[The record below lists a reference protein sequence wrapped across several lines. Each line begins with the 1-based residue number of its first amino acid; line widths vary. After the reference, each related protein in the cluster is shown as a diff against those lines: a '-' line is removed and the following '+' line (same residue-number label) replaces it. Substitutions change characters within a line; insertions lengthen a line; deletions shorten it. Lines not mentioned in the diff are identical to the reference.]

1 MSEDAKPKR
10 KYTRKVKEST
20 ITSSPP
26 IGKTRM
32 NERMPEQGT
41 SVGVR
46 GFSGETTK
54 EFRRMN
60 EKYAGLMGELLAI
73 MVKRGDNIRARVYR
87 RAQESILAIPDD
99 IYEPA
104 DLTGKPGIGPVILE
118 KLKTYDE
125 TGTLDILEREK
136 ENPENILS
144 DVYGVGPK
152 KAKDLVA
159 KGITSIA
166 QLREKQNEVLND
178 VQKVGLKYY
187 EDILEKIPR
196 KEIDEYAAIFQSA
209 YETVGKKTEM
219 KYEIVGSYRRGAV
232 ASGDIDVIITAKDA
246 AAFNEWIDELLAAK
260 IIIEVLSRGKSKCLV
275 ITRLKEGYTA
285 RRVDFL
291 YTSPEEYPY
300 AVLYFTGSKGFNAT
314 MRGFALTKGLSLNE
328 HGLSKMVDKKKE
340 EKLVLNIVDERGIFD
355 YLGIVYKEPKDR
367 IDGRAVVS
375 KDGKPVSVSVIENE
389 GEPDIQG
396 FAKSRGRSKSAIL
409 GRDEVSYENAQK
421 TVENNVP
428 KSSAKEAYS
437 SPKSQNKTQ
446 KNTTKKVAKGLP
458 KDPKELESFCTELL
472 KKKGEE
478 KLAEEKVQNPEMPK
492 YSAEPKSILKRE
504 TMAKLPKGP
513 TIKTPRKNKTVKIA
527 KEPTIIPSVEKET
540 EPLPPIKI
548 LPGSLKL
555 TDVQDISDAE
565 LAIPKSSLSKKPRK
579 PKTEKVP
586 KVPKEPKTKTVKNKK
601 GISAKEEQS
610 TDVSQRSPKQSI
622 PQEPVKYS
630 GRVAEGIRGNS
641 RERSSS
647 EFIEKLEY
655 NKLDS
660 VKDMPKEQ
668 PAPKKSR
675 KNTTKKLPKVLPE
688 PENIKPSEGESSPKV
703 SITQKPMDIKVSQ
716 QEIQTVETTM
726 PKESVE
732 TAKSN
737 IQQFKNLGI
746 TVLENLSQEELS
758 NIILVASN
766 NYYNEKGDLM
776 TDNEYD
782 IVKEYMEKK
791 YPKNAVIQQIGA
803 PINEKAKNK
812 VELPY
817 EMWSMDKIKPDS
829 NALPGWMKKYG
840 GPYVLSCKLDG
851 VSGLYSTE
859 GDVPKLY
866 TRGDGKVGQ
875 DVSFLLAALKLPLE
889 KGIVVRGEF
898 IIPKKVFAEKY
909 AKQFANPR
917 NLVSGIVNSK
927 KADEKTADLHF
938 VTYEVI
944 MPQLKPSEQLA
955 KLKASGF
962 EVVQNETRTTL
973 SNESLSEVLVDW
985 RTNYEYEIDGVI
997 VTDDAIHKR
1006 ISGNPDHAFAFKMVL
1021 SDQKAEVKV
1030 VDVLWS
1036 PSKDGFLKPRI
1047 RIEPVR
1053 LGGVT
1058 IEYATGY
1065 NAKFIEDNKI
1075 GIGAIVEIIRSGDV
1089 IPKIL
1094 KVIVQAEKAK
1104 MPAESYKWNET
1115 RVDVLLENA
1124 GENATVQEKNLTAF
1138 FSHLEIEGLKAG
1150 NIKKLMAAGYDT
1162 IPKIMAMT
1170 KEDFAKVGY
1179 KTLADKYVANIKEK
1193 VEGASLV
1200 DLMVASGTMGRG
1212 LGAKKIEPI
1221 LTAHPD
1227 ILVSK
1232 DDMATK
1238 VTKVKAVKGI
1248 ENKTASLFVENIPRF
1263 VEFLDSIGQ
1272 STKLNGKAKASGPV
1286 ETNTS
1291 AKATERVV
1299 EIDKS
1304 NALYGKKI
1312 VMTKVRDQTIIRE
1325 LKTRGA
1331 NLEDTI
1337 GLKTFVLIVKSM
1349 DDVSNKTKYAV
1360 EHGIPIMTPEEF
1372 KAKYLA

>member
-1 MSEDAKPKR
+1 MS
-10 KYTRKVKEST
+10 
-20 ITSSPP
+20 
-26 IGKTRM
+26 
-32 NERMPEQGT
+32 
-41 SVGVR
+41 
-46 GFSGETTK
+46 ETTK
-54 EFRRMN
+54 PKKKYSRKAKPVVAEPVLAEPSTKSVGKTRMN

-73 MVKRGDNIRARVYR
+73 MVKRGDNIRGRVYR

-99 IYEPA
+99 IYQPS
-104 DLTGKPGIGPVILE
+104 DLAGKPGIGPVILE

-144 DVYGVGPK
+144 DIYGVGPK
-152 KAKDLVA
+152 KAKELVG

-166 QLREKQNEVLND
+166 QLRERQNEVLND

-187 EDILEKIPR
+187 EDIQEKIPR
-196 KEIDEYAAIFQSA
+196 KEIDEYAAIFQTA
-209 YETVGKKTEM
+209 YETVSKKTEM
-219 KYEIVGSYRRGAV
+219 KYEIVGSYRRGAT

-246 AAFNEWIDELLAAK
+246 TAFNEWINELLATK

-275 ITRLKEGYTA
+275 ITRLKEGNLA

-291 YTSPEEYPY
+291 YTTPEEYPY

-355 YLGIVYKEPKDR
+355 YLGLVYKEPTER

-375 KDGKPVSVSVIENE
+375 KDGKPVSVSVIENV
-389 GEPDIQG
+389 GEPDI
-396 FAKSRGRSKSAIL
+396 
-409 GRDEVSYENAQK
+409 AQK
-421 TVENNVP
+421 IVEKDVP
-428 KSSAKEAYS
+428 KSLAKEVYI
-437 SPKSQNKTQ
+437 SPKSQNKTR
-446 KNTTKKVAKGLP
+446 KNTNKKLPKGLSKDLSKDLPKGIP
-458 KDPKELESFCTELL
+458 KDSKELESFCTELL
-472 KKKGEE
+472 ENKRVE
-478 KLAEEKVQNPEMPK
+478 KSEDEKVQNPEMPK
-492 YSAEPKSILKRE
+492 YSAEQLPSVLQKE
-504 TMAKLPKGP
+504 TMKELPKGP
-513 TIKTPRKNKTVKIA
+513 TIKKTRPTKTQKLS
-527 KEPTIIPSVEKET
+527 KEPNIAEPET
-540 EPLPPIKI
+540 PKPPIQI
-548 LPGSLKL
+548 LPGSPKLKES
-555 TDVQDISDAE
+555 DVIEIPNVSKSPKPPTEIQPIV
-565 LAIPKSSLSKKPRK
+565 IPKSISESKSTITKKVRK

-586 KVPKEPKTKTVKNKK
+586 KVPKEPKKNKTAKVPK
-601 GISAKEEQS
+601 GEPIEFAQS
-610 TDVSQRSPKQSI
+610 SPKQSPIVIKPSI
-622 PQEPVKYS
+622 PQEPIAK
-630 GRVAEGIRGNS
+630 
-641 RERSSS
+641 
-647 EFIEKLEY
+647 IEYE
-655 NKLDS
+655 KLDS
-660 VKDMPKEQ
+660 AKDASENRSSQNVGSPHIFRSNANENVPKE
-668 PAPKKSR
+668 PGAKRPK

-688 PENIKPSEGESSPKV
+688 SENTKVKTPEGEPSPKV
-703 SITQKPMDIKVSQ
+703 SITQKPPKVSKKSMKKQKPMDIKISQ
-716 QEIQTVETTM
+716 DIVNKPEQTM
-726 PKESVE
+726 PKELAE
-732 TAKSN
+732 TAKSH
-737 IQQFKNLGI
+737 IQEFKNTGI
-746 TVLENLSQEELS
+746 TVLEKLSQEELA
-758 NIILVASN
+758 NLLRVAN
-766 NYYNEKGDLM
+766 GNYYNDKGGLM
-776 TDNEYD
+776 SDNEYD

-791 YPKNAVIQQIGA
+791 YPTNAVIQQIGA
-803 PINEKAKNK
+803 PIADRARNK

-829 NALPGWMKKYG
+829 NALPGWVKKYP

-859 GDVPKLY
+859 GPVPKLF

-875 DVSFLLAALKLPLE
+875 DVSFLLPILKLPLE

-909 AKQFANPR
+909 AGQFANPR

-962 EVVQNETRTTL
+962 EVVQNESLDVL
-973 SNESLSEVLVDW
+973 SNENLSETLVDW

-1036 PSKDGFLKPRI
+1036 PSKDGFLKPRV

-1094 KVIVQAEKAK
+1094 KVIVPAEKAK
-1104 MPAESYKWNET
+1104 MPAESYKWNDT

-1138 FSHLEIEGLKAG
+1138 FTHLEVEGLKAG

-1162 IPKIMAMT
+1162 IPKILAMT

-1179 KTLADKYVANIKEK
+1179 KSLADKYVENIREK
-1193 VEGASLV
+1193 VGGASLV

-1212 LGAKKIEPI
+1212 LGAKKLEPI
-1221 LTAHPD
+1221 LEAHPD

-1232 DDMATK
+1232 EDMVAK
-1238 VTKVKAVKGI
+1238 IAKVKSVKGI
-1248 ENKTASLFVENIPRF
+1248 ENKTATLFVENIPRF

-1272 STKLNGKAKASGPV
+1272 SEKLNGPTKAPGPV

-1291 AKATERVV
+1291 AKAAESAV

-1304 NALYGKKI
+1304 NPLYGKKI
-1312 VMTKVRDQTIIRE
+1312 VMTKVRDQEIIRE
-1325 LKTRGA
+1325 LKTRGSI
-1331 NLEDTI
+1331 LEDTI
-1337 GLKTFVLIVKSM
+1337 GSKTFVLIVKSM

>member
-1 MSEDAKPKR
+1 MSETKPKK
-10 KYTRKVKEST
+10 KYTRKVKPVVEST

-26 IGKTRM
+26 IGKTRK
-32 NERMPEQGT
+32 NERTPE
-41 SVGVR
+41 R
-46 GFSGETTK
+46 ETTK

-152 KAKDLVA
+152 KAKELVS

-196 KEIDEYAAIFQSA
+196 EEIDEYAAIFQSA

-219 KYEIVGSYRRGAV
+219 KYEIVGSYRRGAT

-246 AAFNEWIDELLAAK
+246 AAFNQWIDELLSAK

-275 ITRLKEGYTA
+275 ITRLNEGYTA

-340 EKLVLNIVDERGIFD
+340 EQLSLNIVDEQGIFD
-355 YLGIVYKEPKDR
+355 YLGLVYKDPKDR

-375 KDGKPVSVSVIENE
+375 KNGKVSVTPVIEND
-389 GEPDIQG
+389 GEPD
-396 FAKSRGRSKSAIL
+396 
-409 GRDEVSYENAQK
+409 AQK

-428 KSSAKEAYS
+428 KSLDKEVYS
-437 SPKSQNKTQ
+437 SPKSQNKTR
-446 KNTTKKVAKGLP
+446 KNTTKKVAKGLSKDLSKDLPNGLP
-458 KDPKELESFCTELL
+458 KYPKELESFCTELL
-472 KKKGEE
+472 KQKGKE
-478 KLAEEKVQNPEMPK
+478 KSADEKEQNPEMPK

-504 TMAKLPKGP
+504 TMGELPKGP
-513 TIKTPRKNKTVKIA
+513 TIKNPRKNKTVKIA
-527 KEPTIIPSVEKET
+527 KEPTIIPSSEKEP

-548 LPGSLKL
+548 LPGSPKL

-565 LAIPKSSLSKKPRK
+565 LAIPKSSVSKKPRK

-586 KVPKEPKTKTVKNKK
+586 KEPKTKTLKNKK
-601 GISAKEEQS
+601 GISAKEEES
-610 TDVSQRSPKQSI
+610 TGVSQTSPKQSI
-622 PQEPVKYS
+622 PQEPIEKLEYNKLDSVKYS

-647 EFIEKLEY
+647 EF
-655 NKLDS
+655 

-703 SITQKPMDIKVSQ
+703 SITKKPMNIKISQ
-716 QEIQTVETTM
+716 QLVEPVDLM
-726 PKESVE
+726 PKELAE
-732 TAKSN
+732 TAKSH
-737 IQQFKNLGI
+737 IQQFKNVGI
-746 TVLENLSQEELS
+746 TVLEKLSQEELT
-758 NIILVASN
+758 NLLRVAN
-766 NYYNEKGDLM
+766 ANYYNEKGGLM
-776 TDNEYD
+776 SDNEYD

-791 YPKNAVIQQIGA
+791 YPTNAVIQQIGA
-803 PINEKAKNK
+803 PIADRARNK

-962 EVVQNETRTTL
+962 EVVQNDVRTTL

-1036 PSKDGFLKPRI
+1036 PSKDGFLKPRV

-1065 NAKFIEDNKI
+1065 NAKFIEDNMI

-1094 KVIVQAEKAK
+1094 KVIVPAEKAK
-1104 MPAESYKWNET
+1104 MPAESYKWNDT

-1212 LGAKKIEPI
+1212 LGAKKLEPI

-1232 DDMATK
+1232 EDMATK
-1238 VTKVKAVKGI
+1238 VAKVKAVKGI

-1263 VEFLDSIGQ
+1263 VEFMDSIGQ
-1272 STKLNGKAKASGPV
+1272 SEKLQGTGVVTGTRVSANVGLQEV
-1286 ETNTS
+1286 DTS
-1291 AKATERVV
+1291 
-1299 EIDKS
+1299 
-1304 NALYGKKI
+1304 NPLYGKKI
-1312 VMTKVRDQTIIRE
+1312 VMTKVRDQEIIRE
-1325 LKTRGA
+1325 LKARGA
-1331 NLEDTI
+1331 TLEDTI
-1337 GLKTFVLIVKSM
+1337 GSKTFVLIVKSM

-1360 EHGIPIMTPEEF
+1360 EHGIPIMTPDAF
-1372 KAKYLA
+1372 KEKYLV

>member
-1 MSEDAKPKR
+1 MSETTKPKKKYSRKAKP
-10 KYTRKVKEST
+10 VVAEPVLVEPST
-20 ITSSPP
+20 KSVR
-26 IGKTRM
+26 KTRM
-32 NERMPEQGT
+32 NE
-41 SVGVR
+41 
-46 GFSGETTK
+46 
-54 EFRRMN
+54 
-60 EKYAGLMGELLAI
+60 KYSNLMGELLAI

-99 IYEPA
+99 IYGPQ
-104 DLTGKPGIGPVILE
+104 DLAGKPGIGPVILE

-144 DVYGVGPK
+144 DIYGVGPK
-152 KAKDLVA
+152 KAKELVA

-166 QLREKQNEVLND
+166 QLRERQNEVLND

-187 EDILEKIPR
+187 EDIQEKIPR
-196 KEIDEYAAIFQSA
+196 KEIDEYAAIFQTAHS
-209 YETVGKKTEM
+209 VVSKKTEM
-219 KYEIVGSYRRGAV
+219 KYEIVGSYRRGAT

-246 AAFNEWIDELLAAK
+246 SAFNEWLDELLATK

-275 ITRLKEGYTA
+275 ITRLKEGSLA

-291 YTSPEEYPY
+291 YTTPEEYPY

-328 HGLSKMVDKKKE
+328 HGLSKVVDKKKE
-340 EKLVLNIVDERGIFD
+340 EKLSLNMADERAIFD
-355 YLGIVYKEPKDR
+355 YLGLVYKEPNQR

-375 KDGKPVSVSVIENE
+375 KDGKPVSVSVIENV
-389 GEPDIQG
+389 GEPDI
-396 FAKSRGRSKSAIL
+396 
-409 GRDEVSYENAQK
+409 AQK
-421 TVENNVP
+421 TVEKDVP
-428 KSSAKEAYS
+428 KSLAKEEYS
-437 SPKSQNKTQ
+437 SPKSQNKTR
-446 KNTTKKVAKGLP
+446 KNMFKKLPKGVP

-472 KKKGEE
+472 KNKRVEQS
-478 KLAEEKVQNPEMPK
+478 AEEKVQNPEMPK
-492 YSAEPKSILKRE
+492 YSAQQPSVLKQE
-504 TMAKLPKGP
+504 TIKELPKGP
-513 TIKTPRKNKTVKIA
+513 TIKKPRPTKTQKVS
-527 KEPTIIPSVEKET
+527 KEPNMIEPET
-540 EPLPPIKI
+540 PKPPIQI
-548 LPGSLKL
+548 LPGSTKLKES
-555 TDVQDISDAE
+555 DVIEIPSSPKSLKTSREIQPPIV
-565 LAIPKSSLSKKPRK
+565 IPKSDIAKQPRK
-579 PKTEKVP
+579 QKTEKAP
-586 KVPKEPKTKTVKNKK
+586 KVPKEPKVPKVKTQKNKK
-601 GISAKEEQS
+601 EKIPKGEQVPS
-610 TDVSQRSPKQSI
+610 SPKQ
-622 PQEPVKYS
+622 PEPEPIQIKTPEEPI
-630 GRVAEGIRGNS
+630 AKID
-641 RERSSS
+641 
-647 EFIEKLEY
+647 FPKLESFKESKVVKIPK
-655 NKLDS
+655 NK
-660 VKDMPKEQ
+660 
-668 PAPKKSR
+668 
-675 KNTTKKLPKVLPE
+675 TKKLPKVLQE
-688 PENIKPSEGESSPKV
+688 TENTKVKTPEGELSPKV
-703 SITQKPMDIKVSQ
+703 SITQKPKKGSKKISKKTGEKQKPMDIKISQ
-716 QEIQTVETTM
+716 QLLETVETM
-726 PKESVE
+726 PKELAE
-732 TAKSN
+732 TAKSH
-737 IQQFKNLGI
+737 IQQFKNTGI
-746 TVLENLSQEELS
+746 TVLEKLSQEELAA
-758 NIILVASN
+758 LLRVAN
-766 NYYNEKGDLM
+766 ANYYNEKGGLM

-791 YPKNAVIQQIGA
+791 YPTNAVIQQIGA
-803 PINEKAKNK
+803 PIARNK

-829 NALPGWMKKYG
+829 NALPGWVKKYR

-859 GDVPKLY
+859 GPVPKLY

-875 DVSFLLAALKLPLE
+875 DVSFLLPVLKLPLE

-898 IIPKKVFAEKY
+898 IIPKKVFADKY
-909 AKQFANPR
+909 AIQFANPR

-938 VTYEVI
+938 VTYEVV

-962 EVVQNETRTTL
+962 EVVQNEVRPAL

-997 VTDDAIHKR
+997 VADDAIHPR

-1036 PSKDGFLKPRI
+1036 PSKDGFLKPRV

-1075 GIGAIVEIIRSGDV
+1075 GIGAIIEIIRSGDV

-1094 KVIVQAEKAK
+1094 SVTVPAEKAK
-1104 MPAESYKWNET
+1104 MPEESYKWNET

-1138 FSHLEIEGLKAG
+1138 FTHLEVEGLKAG
-1150 NIKKLMAAGYDT
+1150 NIKKLMAAGYDN
-1162 IPKIMAMT
+1162 IPKILAMT

-1179 KTLADKYVANIKEK
+1179 KSLADKYVENIREK
-1193 VEGASLV
+1193 VDGSSVV

-1212 LGAKKIEPI
+1212 LGAKKIDPI
-1221 LTAHPD
+1221 LEAHPD

-1232 DDMATK
+1232 DSPAEK
-1238 VTKVKAVKGI
+1238 IAKVKAVKGI
-1248 ENKTASLFVENIPRF
+1248 ENKTATLFVENIPRF

-1272 STKLNGKAKASGPV
+1272 SQKLRGEVVVKSSDKADEP
-1286 ETNTS
+1286 T
-1291 AKATERVV
+1291 V

-1304 NALYGKKI
+1304 NALYGKKV
-1312 VMTKVRDQTIIRE
+1312 VMTKVRDQDIIRE
-1325 LKTRGA
+1325 LKARGA
-1331 NLEDTI
+1331 TLEDTI
-1337 GLKTFVLIVKSM
+1337 GSKTFVLIVKSM

-1372 KAKYLA
+1372 KSKFLV